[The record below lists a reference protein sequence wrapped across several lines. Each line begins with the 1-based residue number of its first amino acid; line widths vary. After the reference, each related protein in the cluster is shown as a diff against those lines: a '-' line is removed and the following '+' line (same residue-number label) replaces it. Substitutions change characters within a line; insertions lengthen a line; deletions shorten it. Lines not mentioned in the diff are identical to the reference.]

1 MQAKS
6 TGFACS
12 GEVITQFH
20 TSGFALKGEFIFF
33 VPPKKTNQKKSG
45 PVVCPAAHLRC
56 VAGFPALLEKT
67 CARPTRRSRYARFGL
82 EQGARL
88 FRFFLRCSAAPTGPK
103 PATPIPW
110 AKPSIAGILRASEP
124 VCRAGFASRR
134 RGKCCEFG
142 ERSKYREAQ
151 GTRAAGKPSGG
162 ILFGYFLLA
171 AQEKVPRPKR
181 AKHANKKV
189 DAPRPK
195 GAKHVLQKQTKPA
208 PKGQNTEPKKAR
220 HQGRA
225 LLPRWRRTGCYLRA
239 PGPLIS
245 RPLLM

>member
-1 MQAKS
+1 V
-6 TGFACS
+6 GD
-12 GEVITQFH
+12 
-20 TSGFALKGEFIFF
+20 
-33 VPPKKTNQKKSG
+33 
-45 PVVCPAAHLRC
+45 
-56 VAGFPALLEKT
+56 PALLEET
-67 CARPTRRSRYARFGL
+67 GARPTRRSRCARFGL
-82 EQGARL
+82 EQGARYL
-88 FRFFLRCSAAPTGPK
+88 NYK
-103 PATPIPW
+103 PALQACPAVLGCIDGVKNTDPD
-110 AKPSIAGILRASEP
+110 SRGRRRAS
-124 VCRAGFASRR
+124 
-134 RGKCCEFG
+134 
-142 ERSKYREAQ
+142 Q